1 MLADFSFRP
10 PKIFGPIFAKKL
22 AILNDGHFG
31 KNGFWDTA
39 ILVVFWRFLWDKTA
53 KLSLIDF
60 KIGLPIILKV
70 NDGQNK
76 FELHISK
83 DSAKIASFWPKI
95 CQLPLERVAF

>member
-1 MLADFSFRP
+1 M
-10 PKIFGPIFAKKL
+10 
-22 AILNDGHFG
+22 
-31 KNGFWDTA
+31 A
-39 ILVVFWRFLWDKTA
+39 ILVIFWRFLWAEMA

-83 DSAKIASFWPKI
+83 YSAKIASFWPKI
-95 CQLPLERVAF
+95 GQLPLGRTAF

>member
-1 MLADFSFRP
+1 M
-10 PKIFGPIFAKKL
+10 
-22 AILNDGHFG
+22 
-31 KNGFWDTA
+31 A
-39 ILVVFWRFLWDKTA
+39 ILVIFWRFLWAEMA

-83 DSAKIASFWPKI
+83 NSAKIWGGGQPYFCTSHPQN
-95 CQLPLERVAF
+95 C